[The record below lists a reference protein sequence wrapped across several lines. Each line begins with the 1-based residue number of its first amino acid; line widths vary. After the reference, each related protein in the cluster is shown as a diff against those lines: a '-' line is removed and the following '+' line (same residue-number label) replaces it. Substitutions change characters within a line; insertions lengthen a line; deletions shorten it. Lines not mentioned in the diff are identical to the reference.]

1 MNSQAKE
8 DNMKNTILE
17 LQQITVKIGSKE
29 ILSDISC
36 QVEEGDS
43 IVIVGGNG
51 AGKTTFFDT
60 ICGKHIPCDGKLFL
74 NTLDMKMIP
83 EPERMKKITRI
94 FQNTY
99 FNCVGSLTVWQNL
112 AISHLKTKRIGL
124 SSVETTLS
132 EKEAK
137 KILESGNISSHLLHQ
152 KMNDLSGGQRQLIS
166 FLIAMELSPK
176 LLLLDEPT
184 AALDPESSTKLLQLS
199 KQFVK
204 EKRGT
209 LLLITHD
216 PLIALHF
223 GNKIWVL
230 EKGKITNQYT
240 EEEKNR
246 ITDPVKLIGQI
257 DYASLR

>member
-1 MNSQAKE
+1 MKYQAKE
-8 DNMKNTILE
+8 DNMKNKILKLE
-17 LQQITVKIGSKE
+17 GISVQIGSRE
-29 ILSDISC
+29 ILSNISC

-60 ICGKHIPCDGKLFL
+60 LCGKHIPTEGKLFF
-74 NTLDMKMIP
+74 NDIDMKIVG
-83 EPERMKKITRI
+83 EAERMKKITRI

-112 AISHLKTKRIGL
+112 AISQLKNRQTGINSL
-124 SSVETTLS
+124 ENTLC

-137 KILESGNISSHLLHQ
+137 KILESVNISSHLLHE

-166 FLIAMELSPK
+166 FLIAMQLSPQ

-230 EKGKITNQYT
+230 EKGRITNQYN
-240 EEEKNR
+240 EQEKKN
-246 ITDPVKLIGQI
+246 ISDPIQLIGQI
-257 DYASLR
+257 DYKSLR